1 MPPEAATQSLKANEL
16 HVETL
21 LKQIC
26 RFLPRQGPIKDF
38 IALNPL
44 HGFGSVRFD
53 AATEDCAE
61 IYGGRTYLS
70 WSTYQ
75 AAAKAGNLAERELER
90 VFKIRQ
96 TPREIQD
103 QVRKNLAHPPAESEE
118 EVPKGWASN
127 GLKHHYFRKLGV
139 PMDLLAPPIFFR
151 LLSAYLDQGIALRPF
166 PNNSNLFHGVG
177 GLVKQSLLPL
187 APLTDKPIRNLF
199 EKSPLEAIE
208 YCLRRIVQNDSL
220 FERYL
225 SETVL
230 SHRGWYSMVQ
240 SIELAPNSLRIPKS
254 VSVIEAVALELLIE
268 LGWLCRKKGS
278 AFESVPADF
287 SAYGRKN
294 TPPKAP
300 GPLALV
306 HEAYEWTHYSAV
318 FKALESSRSVLA
330 GETKTLIQAFFCIDD
345 RECSMRRHLEEEN
358 PRISTF
364 GTPGFFAM
372 DFLFQGLGDFSPVKQ
387 CPLPVT
393 PRHLVKEIPQTSGSK
408 TRAKV
413 AHSRHLN
420 LQSNSLFGGWFITQ
434 LIGPWSAVKLLGS
447 IAKPTLEQPML
458 SSLCRIDANT
468 ELTLFRKGEEKDA
481 HGYYAGYSIPEMA
494 DRVFNVLAK
503 SGLRDGFADLIFIV
517 GHGSSST
524 NNPHFAA
531 YDCGACSGRA
541 GAPNARSFAMMANSE
556 KVRDALR
563 DRGLNIASSTRFIGA
578 IHDTARD
585 EVAFFDCQNLNASQQ
600 ALLDEFKK
608 SIQAACQLNAQERC
622 RRFEMVPLGISRDK
636 AHEEVKKRS
645 AALFEPRA
653 EFTHSGNS
661 LAIVGT
667 RKWTSPL
674 FLDRR
679 AFMQSYDS
687 KMDTADGRDLQYL
700 LGALI
705 PVCGGINL
713 QYYFSRVDN
722 ATYGAGTKLPH
733 NIVGLLGVSN
743 GVDADLLVGLPIQ
756 MVEVH
761 DPIRLLM
768 VIAQEPEV
776 ALAAV
781 KREPALYSWVENEW
795 IRYSAVSPSTGE
807 TWIYLNGSMS
817 RVDLSLVPPTPS
829 STSSRD
835 LMKKGGRTKIP
846 PSIIGSVR

>member
-1 MPPEAATQSLKANEL
+1 MPLEAAGGSPNTKDLFLESAIKR
-16 HVETL
+16 
-21 LKQIC
+21 IC
-26 RFLPRQGPIKDF
+26 RVLPRQGPIKDF

-53 AATEDCAE
+53 LAMEECAAL
-61 IYGGRTYLS
+61 YGGRTYLS
-70 WSTYQ
+70 WAEYRAAVQ
-75 AAAKAGNLAERELER
+75 AGTLAERELER
-90 VFKIRQ
+90 VFQIRE
-96 TPREIQD
+96 TSSETQD
-103 QVRKNLAHPPAESEE
+103 QVRKRLAHPPVGSDET
-118 EVPKGWASN
+118 PRGWASN

-139 PMDLLAPPIFFR
+139 PMDLLAPPVFFR

-166 PNNSNLFHGVG
+166 PGNASLFHGIA
-177 GLVKQSLLPL
+177 GLVKQSVLPL
-187 APLTDKPIRNLF
+187 APLTDKPIRRLF
-199 EKSPLEAIE
+199 EKSPIEAME
-208 YCLRRIVQNDSL
+208 YCLQRIVENENL

-225 SETVL
+225 CETVL
-230 SHRGWYSMVQ
+230 SHRGWYAMVQ
-240 SIELAPNSLRIPKS
+240 NIELAPNSLRVQKS
-254 VSVIEAVALELLIE
+254 VSVVEALALELLIE
-268 LGWLCRKKGS
+268 LGWLLRKKGA
-278 AFESVPADF
+278 AFESVPKDF
-287 SAYGRKN
+287 SVYASRSDK
-294 TPPKAP
+294 TKEESAI
-300 GPLALV
+300 ALV
-306 HEAYEWTHYSAV
+306 HEAYEWTHYTSV
-318 FKALESSRSVLA
+318 FKALQSSRSVA
-330 GETKTLIQAFFCIDD
+330 AKETKGLIQAFFCIDD
-345 RECSMRRHLEEEN
+345 RECSMRRYLEEEN

-372 DFLFQGLGDFSPVKQ
+372 DFLFQGLGDDSPVKQ

-393 PRHLVKEIPQTSGSK
+393 PRHVVKEIPGRGTSK
-408 TRAKV
+408 TRLKV
-413 AHSRHLN
+413 AHARHLN
-420 LQSNSLFGGWFITQ
+420 LRSNSLFGGWFITQ
-434 LIGPWSAVKLLGS
+434 LIGPWSAVKLFGS

-458 SSLCRIDANT
+458 SSLCRIDSKCD
-468 ELTLFRKGEEKDA
+468 LILFRTGEEKDA
-481 HGYYAGYSIPEMA
+481 HGNYLGYSVPEMA

-503 SGLRDGFADLIFIV
+503 SGLRQKFADLIFIV

-556 KVRDALR
+556 AVRDVLKE
-563 DRGLNIASSTRFIGA
+563 RGLNIASTTRFIGA

-585 EVAFFDCQNLNASQQ
+585 EIAFFDDQNLNASQQ
-600 ALLDEFKK
+600 ALFEEFKK
-608 SIQAACQLNAQERC
+608 SVAVACQLNAQERC
-622 RRFEMVPLGISRDK
+622 RRFEMVPLGISPEK

-679 AFMQSYDS
+679 AFMQSYDGT
-687 KMDTADGRDLQYL
+687 MDTPEGHDLQYL

-722 ATYGAGTKLPH
+722 ATYGAGSKLPH

-743 GVDADLLVGLPIQ
+743 GVDADLLVGLPNQ
-756 MVEVH
+756 MVEIH

-768 VIAQEPEV
+768 IIEQEPEV

-781 KREPALYSWVENEW
+781 KREPALFSWVENEW
-795 IRYSAVSPSTGE
+795 IRYSAVSPTTGE
-807 TWIYLNGSMS
+807 TWIYFNGAMS
-817 RVDLSLVPPTPS
+817 KVDLSQVPPTPLS
-829 STSSRD
+829 MSSRD
-835 LMKKGGRTKIP
+835 LVKKGGRKNIP
-846 PSIIGSVR
+846 PSVIGRAQ